1 MSKSSQRRF
10 PLFMFF
16 VAQTLWGWGCG
27 PPASP
32 VLAADLFGLPRDTAR
47 IDLTVTWNGSTGS
60 AAFYRDGMN
69 NYTTAIM
76 MPAPQDSPP
85 QTSLAVDLPA
95 GTTGKVILRAESR
108 PAMMMGPSDLGD
120 SGDLAGPPTPPAA
133 AAAGCAI
140 VNLTAGTLTKVQ
152 VSLMAP
158 PPPPC

>member
-1 MSKSSQRRF
+1 VLV
-10 PLFMFF
+10 PLC
-16 VAQTLWGWGCG
+16 LGLCG
-27 PPASP
+27 
-32 VLAADLFGLPRDTAR
+32 AAYAFE
-47 IDLTVTWNGSTGS
+47 IVHS
-60 AAFYRDGMN
+60 AGAPWKAAGMRAFWA
-69 NYTTAIM
+69 TAIM
-76 MPAPQDSPP
+76 MPADKDSPP
-85 QTSLAVDLPA
+85 QTSVAVDLPA

-120 SGDLAGPPTPPAA
+120 SGDLAGPPTPPEA